1 MSDETEKNTDPG
13 YDANTDIDYTVPNP
27 NNADAV
33 PSVAGLFDGR
43 TSTTNPT
50 QDVSGTDELSTWT
63 DRIRLTVGLGIA
75 AQRMTNPLM
84 GFNHMMAN
92 NPIPVN
98 KEYGGLTF
106 FTRPD
111 FNLSYANIANSRR
124 MSNMAMQPRSSLDY
138 SLLAALD
145 PDFELGFSDSATTSA
160 GYRKNRLG
168 TPFLPDLP
176 FDNLQAFIPLLST
189 QLISLSGMPDESID
203 NWMSE
208 EGIKREQWGMVDSTH
223 EVNNA
228 YTMSASLTN
237 PYGNAIM
244 RLATIWIE
252 YMSGIKEG
260 RFMPKIRNSIQ
271 RRIDYQS
278 RIYGMRYD
286 ALGNIVRFWTAC
298 VAWPMNNNAGQMAQ
312 VDNSKPQM
320 NDDSNIS
327 LQWQCIGARYDDPLY
342 MDMFNATVSYF
353 NPDMSP
359 TAGSILTGNFIPQG
373 ESALVQVIPQLMPLF
388 NYYGYPHLDP
398 VRRKLT
404 WWVYQS
410 DYQRILTKA
419 GLL

>member
-1 MSDETEKNTDPG
+1 MSNETEKNTDPG
-13 YDANTDIDYTVPNP
+13 YDANTDIDYTIPNTT
-27 NNADAV
+27 DLSGI
-33 PSVAGLFDGR
+33 PSVGAYFDGR
-43 TSTTNPT
+43 SSTTKPT
-50 QDVSGTDELSTWT
+50 EGTVEDELSAWA

-98 KEYGGLTF
+98 REYGGLTF

-111 FNLSYANIANSRR
+111 FNLDYNNIANSRR
-124 MSNMAMQPRSSLDY
+124 FSNMAMQPRSSLDY

-145 PDFELGFSDSATTSA
+145 PDFELGFSDSPRDKYGRRLS
-160 GYRKNRLG
+160 RLG
-168 TPFLPDLP
+168 TPFMPDVP

-189 QLISLSGMPDESID
+189 QLVSLSGMPDEAVD
-203 NWMSE
+203 NWMSD

-223 EVNNA
+223 EINNQ
-228 YTMSASLTN
+228 YTLSTSLTN

-252 YMSGIKEG
+252 YMSGVKEG

-286 ALGNIVRFWTAC
+286 PLGNITRFWTAC
-298 VAWPMNNNAGQMAQ
+298 VAWPMNNNAGQMAS

-320 NDDSNIS
+320 NDDTNIS

-353 NPDMSP
+353 NPDMAP
-359 TAGSILTGNFIPQG
+359 TSDAIRTGRFEPQG
-373 ESALVQVIPQLMPLF
+373 LDMMQQVPPQMLPLF
-388 NYYGYPHLDP
+388 NYYGYPHIDP
-398 VRRKLT
+398 IRRKLT
-404 WWVYQS
+404 WWVYNV
-410 DYQRILTKA
+410 DFQRISKKA
-419 GLL
+419 GLI

>member
-1 MSDETEKNTDPG
+1 MSNETEQNTDPS

-27 NNADAV
+27 PNADAV
-33 PSVAGLFDGR
+33 PGLGGWSDGR
-43 TSTTNPT
+43 TSNTKPT
-50 QDVSGTDELSTWT
+50 PQGGVEDELSVWS

-98 KEYGGLTF
+98 REYGGLTF

-111 FNLSYANIANSRR
+111 FNLDYNNIANSRR
-124 MSNMAMQPRSSLDY
+124 FSNMAMQPRSSLDY

-145 PDFELGFSDSATTSA
+145 PDFELGFSDSSRNSRGALRS
-160 GYRKNRLG
+160 RLG
-168 TPFLPDLP
+168 TPFMPDIP

-189 QLISLSGMPDESID
+189 QLVSLSGMPDESVD
-203 NWMSE
+203 NWMSD

-223 EVNNA
+223 EINNSFSLS
-228 YTMSASLTN
+228 TTLTN

-244 RLATIWIE
+244 RLASIWIE
-252 YMSGIKEG
+252 YMSGVKEG

-286 ALGNIVRFWTAC
+286 PLGNITRFWTAC
-298 VAWPMNNNAGQMAQ
+298 VAWPMNNNAGQMAS

-320 NDDSNIS
+320 NDDTNIS

-353 NPDMSP
+353 NPDMAP
-359 TAGSILTGNFIPQG
+359 TAEAIRTGNFIPQG
-373 ESALVQVIPQLMPLF
+373 MDAMQQVPPQALPLF
-388 NYYGYPHLDP
+388 NYYGYPRIDP

-404 WWVYQS
+404 WWVYNV
-410 DYQRILTKA
+410 DYQRIMKKA
-419 GLL
+419 GLI